1 MVEVDSTFFVYECW
15 TLGGAAGG
23 PVVDL
28 DTLGV
33 LGIHYG
39 GKFEKTTGI
48 KYGMGVSLSML
59 TNDPMWSLAGIQSLS
74 SQHEYVTDTVEA
86 NDEH

>member
-1 MVEVDSTFFVYECW
+1 M
-15 TLGGAAGG
+15 
-23 PVVDL
+23 VDL
-28 DTLGV
+28 DTGGV
-33 LGIHYG
+33 LGIYYG
-39 GKFEKTTGI
+39 GKFEKTT
-48 KYGMGVSLSML
+48 GMGVSLSML